1 MDGPE
6 ITGAADN
13 SDQQLA
19 HSLKTF
25 ASFGGVGVGHAGGG
39 VEVEVEA
46 LPSWSVRCAGR
57 AVYQTPPGAEGLRYR
72 FVGVAVE
79 KTGFIYVYFLQL
91 RIYFFSDHIAAF
103 RVTGY

>member
-6 ITGAADN
+6 ITAAADK

-19 HSLKTF
+19 RSLKTF
-25 ASFGGVGVGHAGGG
+25 ASFGVLGWGMLGG

-72 FVGVAVE
+72 FVAVAV
-79 KTGFIYVYFLQL
+79 
-91 RIYFFSDHIAAF
+91 
-103 RVTGY
+103 